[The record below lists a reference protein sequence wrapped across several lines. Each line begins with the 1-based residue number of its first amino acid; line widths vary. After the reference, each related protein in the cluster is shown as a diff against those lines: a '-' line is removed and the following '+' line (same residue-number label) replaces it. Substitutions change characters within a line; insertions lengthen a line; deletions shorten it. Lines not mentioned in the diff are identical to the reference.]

1 MMLTLALLIITTS
14 QMSFHPIKNWTLTDP
29 VNKVLFFDDD
39 EFVVA
44 VQPKKI
50 QILSIYYYNLI

>member
-1 MMLTLALLIITTS
+1 
-14 QMSFHPIKNWTLTDP
+14 MSFHPIKNWTLTDP